1 MEVRFFCPYCGQKL
15 KADDD
20 AVGKAVDCPNC
31 REEFLIPEP
40 DQQTEPEASPPVP
53 ELQPQ
58 EKPESAAPAPNTE
71 GEHTCPVCW
80 LRFDKGDIMHIAV
93 HDSLRGDPTLG
104 EDAQQRFLATRFNNA
119 GQALDAMGLPCSEIS
134 CPHCRRKLP
143 PGFLEMPHHIISI
156 VGDQSAGKSYYLS
169 VLTKTLASTLYRQFG
184 IVFEDS
190 DPTGNA
196 PVNDM
201 RKALFGAQTPA
212 QAKLAKTQFEGAMY
226 ERLPRQG
233 RMVALPRPFVYTL
246 EPPEK
251 TQDRCALIFYDNA
264 GEHFQPGV
272 NVVEQPG
279 AQHVASAAGI
289 VYLFDPFNSPEFRGS
304 LRGNKDPQMEKPIVD
319 QQDIILA
326 EMRARILS
334 IRNMRVGDKITTPL
348 AFVVGKCDAWL
359 HLLKGTPL
367 RDPVGNGNLDV
378 GAIDENS
385 ARVHDIMHELCPAVV
400 ANAEALS
407 DNVMFFAVSSF
418 GHTPVKITTDA
429 REVAYV
435 PDPAKLR
442 PVQVEVPLLW
452 ILSQIQPSPLAN
464 LAAGK
469 KCGP

>member
-184 IVFEDS
+184 IVF
-190 DPTGNA
+190 
-196 PVNDM
+196 
-201 RKALFGAQTPA
+201 
-212 QAKLAKTQFEGAMY
+212 
-226 ERLPRQG
+226 
-233 RMVALPRPFVYTL
+233 
-246 EPPEK
+246 
-251 TQDRCALIFYDNA
+251 
-264 GEHFQPGV
+264 
-272 NVVEQPG
+272 
-279 AQHVASAAGI
+279 
-289 VYLFDPFNSPEFRGS
+289 
-304 LRGNKDPQMEKPIVD
+304 
-319 QQDIILA
+319 
-326 EMRARILS
+326 
-334 IRNMRVGDKITTPL
+334 
-348 AFVVGKCDAWL
+348 
-359 HLLKGTPL
+359 
-367 RDPVGNGNLDV
+367 
-378 GAIDENS
+378 
-385 ARVHDIMHELCPAVV
+385 
-400 ANAEALS
+400 
-407 DNVMFFAVSSF
+407 
-418 GHTPVKITTDA
+418 
-429 REVAYV
+429 
-435 PDPAKLR
+435 
-442 PVQVEVPLLW
+442 
-452 ILSQIQPSPLAN
+452 SQ
-464 LAAGK
+464 
-469 KCGP
+469 